1 MPETRCSD
9 RRRTRGAVD
18 PGTPS
23 YDANGMSFIDV
34 SGKVAVVTGA
44 SRGIG
49 EAAARRLAASGAKVV
64 LAARKLEPLEA
75 VTESIRAD
83 GGDARAV
90 ACHTGRADE
99 VEALVQA
106 AVDAYGQVDV
116 LVNNAATNPY
126 FGPMLET
133 EDAAWDKT
141 FDVNVKGYFAACRAV
156 ARHLEARGAPGSLIN
171 LTSVLGL
178 RAAPFQGAYAMTKAA
193 VISMTQTLAVE
204 LGPRGVRVNAIAPGI
219 VETRFSKVLVE
230 TEFIAKTLKE
240 RTPLGRFGQP
250 DDVAGLVVYLASD
263 AAAYCTGQVFTVD
276 GGLSAQL

>member
-1 MPETRCSD
+1 
-9 RRRTRGAVD
+9 
-18 PGTPS
+18 
-23 YDANGMSFIDV
+23 MSFIDV

-75 VTESIRAD
+75 VAERIRAD

-99 VEALVQA
+99 IDALVQA

-141 FDVNVKGYFAACRAV
+141 FEVNVKGYFAACRAV

-171 LTSVLGL
+171 LTSVLGQ

-204 LGPRGVRVNAIAPGI
+204 LGAHGIRVNAIAPGI